1 MKKNK
6 AAAAPVEATLVT
18 TVPGHD
24 GEFRITEIVQIRK
37 SPDNRKQFN
46 EEALQELAASIKSMG
61 VAQPILIRPVTPTA
75 EQPEPYEIVAGE
87 RRYRA
92 SIIAGVATIPTMVR
106 TLSDVDA
113 AKIRILENLQRENP
127 HPLEEAEGYEQLMM
141 KHGYSADQL
150 VDEIKKSR
158 AYVYG
163 RLKLCALTSLVRE
176 QFLLNK
182 ISASTALLIARI
194 AVPSL
199 QFQAYKEIVRE
210 DNPNWHPMSHRDA
223 ANHIQSRYMLDL
235 TQATFQMSDAKLLTT
250 AGSCAK
256 CPKRTGN
263 QPDVFTDVSAD
274 ICTDPDCF
282 AEKKAAVVARLI
294 VEANRKGIPVLE
306 DDEQKKEFMSPGGFC
321 IGRNYV
327 HEIGGHPRNSG
338 HYYTPVEAV
347 IDAKDMPAVKAYI
360 KEGAKLTAVYE
371 TSAVKSAL
379 HAADICESEEKRE
392 ERLAEQETTPEA
404 VKRAQKESE
413 AAAKYAAVREE
424 AKRETD
430 YRVTLYKKLRSH
442 GEAKGFSI
450 QSLRELVKMMLH
462 LAPLPEDILRDV
474 YDFDTSS
481 DESIGAHIDQAG
493 LPEVQLLLVDIAVG
507 EALSVTPYEI
517 QNGSVGD
524 DTFNY
529 VAAMCAAE
537 GIEPAVVREA
547 MYPSEFDVASMQHA
561 DLVRII
567 KATPERLNGL
577 SKAILAD
584 TKRFDLIAMLEKAA
598 NEQGFIYGTDGWT
611 SKVQMMGATTTAAI
625 VDEVAPPQAEPASET
640 EADAEQL
647 AEQMVEN
654 ESKAAPKSKTVKS
667 RLSAATGWPFPKSS
681 DAALAS
687 RKGKDTTTPAI
698 EIDVDAADP
707 VLDADADADNDN
719 DNDFAAST

>member
-6 AAAAPVEATLVT
+6 AAAAPSGNAIINVA
-18 TVPGHD
+18 PGQD
-24 GEFRITEIVQIRK
+24 GEFRITEIAQIRK

-46 EEALQELAASIKSMG
+46 EDALQELAASIKSMG
-61 VAQPILIRPVTPTA
+61 VAQPILIRPVTPTV
-75 EQPEPYEIVAGE
+75 EQPELYEIVAGE

-141 KHGYSADQL
+141 KHGYTAPQL

-199 QFQAYKEIVRE
+199 QFQAYKEIMRD

-250 AGSCAK
+250 AGSCVK

-263 QPDVFTDVSAD
+263 QPEVFADVSAD

-282 AEKKAAVVARLI
+282 AEKKGAVIAR
-294 VEANRKGIPVLE
+294 VVVDANKKGIPVL
-306 DDEQKKEFMSPGGFC
+306 DDAEQGEAF
-321 IGRNYV
+321 V
-327 HEIGGHPRNSG
+327 NSG
-338 HYYTPVEAV
+338 EYSKGNDYVSDVGGAPRDSSHYYTPVERV
-347 IDAKDMPAVKAYI
+347 LDPKDMPAVKALI
-360 KEGAKLTAVYE
+360 KDNGRLVAVYE
-371 TSAVKSAL
+371 KSDLKLAL
-379 HAADICESEEKRE
+379 QAAGVYESVEQRE
-392 ERLAEQETTPEA
+392 ARLAEQAKSPEA
-404 VKRAQKESE
+404 IKRAELSTSYE
-413 AAAKYAAVREE
+413 AEQAALREE

-430 YRVTLYKKLRSH
+430 YRVGLYKKLRSH
-442 GEAKGFSI
+442 GEAKGFSVE
-450 QSLRELVKMMLH
+450 SLRELVKMMLH

-481 DESIGAHIDQAG
+481 DESISAHIDQAG
-493 LPEVQLLLVDIAVG
+493 LPEVQLLLVDIVVG
-507 EALSVTPYEI
+507 ESLSVSPYEI
-517 QNGSVGD
+517 KNGCVGD
-524 DTFNY
+524 DTFNF
-529 VAAMCAAE
+529 VDAMCTAE
-537 GIEPAVVREA
+537 GIDPAVEREA
-547 MYPSEFDVASMQHA
+547 MHPCEFDVASMDGN

-567 KATPERLNGL
+567 KATPQRINEL
-577 SKAILAD
+577 SKAILGDA
-584 TKRFDLIAMLEKAA
+584 KRFDLISELELAA
-598 NEQGFIYGTDGWT
+598 SAQGFVYGTDGWT
-611 SKVQMMGATTTAAI
+611 AKDQPAAQSIPGATVTDVAA
-625 VDEVAPPQAEPASET
+625 DEI
-640 EADAEQL
+640 EQL
-647 AEQMVEN
+647 QVEPSGDSDN
-654 ESKAAPKSKTVKS
+654 DAAQLAVQIVESEAKAVPKSKASKS
-667 RLSAATGWPFPKSS
+667 KPAVYAGWPFPKSGN
-681 DAALAS
+681 AALAS
-687 RKGKDTTTPAI
+687 TKGSEIATPIQIAI
-698 EIDVDAADP
+698 DAADP
-707 VLDADADADNDN
+707 SLDTDND
-719 DNDFAAST
+719 ASAN